1 MAIYKNVCDFLNC
14 LRQQVFQPNSAVVA
28 FKAIFESKS
37 KTVENIIDLEFSCT
51 LYRSVIVENL
61 KLVRKSGTFAGFLNF
76 DVI

>member
-37 KTVENIIDLEFSCT
+37 KTVENYRFGILMCT
-51 LYRSVIVENL
+51 LPLSDCEKFEISSKIGDFCWIF
-61 KLVRKSGTFAGFLNF
+61 KL
-76 DVI
+76 